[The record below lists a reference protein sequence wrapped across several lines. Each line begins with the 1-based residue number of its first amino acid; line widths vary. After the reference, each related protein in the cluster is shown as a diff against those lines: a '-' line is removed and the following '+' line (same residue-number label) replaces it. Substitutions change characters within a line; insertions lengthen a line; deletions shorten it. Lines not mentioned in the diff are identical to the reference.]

1 MPDGDA
7 GIPPGIPGIPPGPPG
22 IPVRAPGFP
31 LGLPWWPQLIF
42 DLCYLPR
49 PEGLG
54 LVPVSYPRAVE
65 DMMASLGMHAMSYF
79 WLDQEAAAKIRT
91 AAEAQLVSTAKQLS
105 VLHEASAEP
114 KPS

>member
-1 MPDGDA
+1 MPDGDV
-7 GIPPGIPGIPPGPPG
+7 GIPPGPPG
-22 IPVRAPGFP
+22 IPVRPPGIP

-49 PEGLG
+49 PGGLG
-54 LVPVSYPRAVE
+54 LIPVNYPRAVE

-91 AAEAQLVSTAKQLS
+91 AAEEQLVSTAKQLS
-105 VLHEASAEP
+105 ALHQAGAES